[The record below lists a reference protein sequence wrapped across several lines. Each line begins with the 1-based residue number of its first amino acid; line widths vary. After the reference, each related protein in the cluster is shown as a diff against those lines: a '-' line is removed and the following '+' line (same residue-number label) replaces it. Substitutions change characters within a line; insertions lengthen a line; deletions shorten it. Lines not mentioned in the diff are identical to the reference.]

1 MATSKEQWLL
11 KLKGWVQ
18 SWRFENPE
26 YQQAVFNAIAKTLS
40 DAEIFAD
47 SGVTETFIGEASGAS
62 LDLHGSE
69 RDVTRI
75 EEELDPS
82 YSIRIR
88 NFTNY
93 SNRPAIKTLVDSLL
107 IVGECTIS
115 EDYDSGIFADRESFT
130 DRGQLMVEEI
140 LNSFSIIL
148 DNQTHSPY
156 SFLDREYFSDREDFI
171 GTIESPVSLFNAIVA
186 AVNKVKAFGTLY
198 RVYERSG
205 A

>member
-11 KLKGWVQ
+11 KLRGWVQ

-40 DAEIFAD
+40 DAEIFAEL
-47 SGVTETFIGEASGAS
+47 GVSETFIGEAAGSS

-75 EEELDPS
+75 EDELDPS
-82 YSIRIR
+82 YSVRIR

-93 SNRPAIKTLVDSLL
+93 SNKPAIKTLVDSLL
-107 IVGECTIS
+107 INGECQIL
-115 EDYDSGIFADRESFT
+115 EDYDSGIFADRESFF
-130 DRGQLMVEEI
+130 DRGQLMIEEI

-156 SFLDREYFSDREDFI
+156 SFLDREYFGDREDFI
-171 GTIESPVSLFNAIVA
+171 GTIESPISLFNAIVA